1 MRLVCLK
8 LKVSS
13 ITGGLPVPV
22 KSVTVLNWSCVG
34 DTRKRVPCGTYVF

>member
-13 ITGGLPVPV
+13 ITGGVPFLLKV
-22 KSVTVLNWSCVG
+22 
-34 DTRKRVPCGTYVF
+34 